1 MQVDLSFAKPIG
13 PYSNPINWIP
23 PTYCHVEVSYHTS
36 AAQFRKYLEE
46 AKEIA
51 HAPAE
56 LEKLQKRI
64 KNFAGKL
71 IVCFFINWGET
82 VSVRYL
88 SELIDTP
95 YLRPPG
101 PPVYD
106 VVPISMELEQVE
118 KMTMFYL
125 KHVGKKYDYT
135 RAILSLFP
143 FTLRETTLDRFYCAQ
158 LVMHSL
164 KAAGMEFDVNMDH
177 VSPLC
182 VYNLLNKIKS

>member
-1 MQVDLSFAKPIG
+1 MELHLTDLKNGETGVITFTDPSSESQQLCRHRA
-13 PYSNPINWIP
+13 
-23 PTYCHVEVSYHTS
+23 
-36 AAQFRKYLEE
+36 RKCWG
-46 AKEIA
+46 
-51 HAPAE
+51 
-56 LEKLQKRI
+56 KLANCDLLKFPKYIWKRI

-71 IVCFFINWGET
+71 IVCFFINWGDT

-88 SELIDTP
+88 SELIDNA
-95 YLRPPG
+95 YLRPPR

-106 VVPISMELEQVE
+106 VVPISMELDQVQ

-125 KHVGKKYDYT
+125 KHVGKSYDYT

-182 VYNLLNKIKS
+182 VHTLLKNIKS

>member
-1 MQVDLSFAKPIG
+1 M
-13 PYSNPINWIP
+13 
-23 PTYCHVEVSYHTS
+23 
-36 AAQFRKYLEE
+36 
-46 AKEIA
+46 
-51 HAPAE
+51 
-56 LEKLQKRI
+56 
-64 KNFAGKL
+64 
-71 IVCFFINWGET
+71 
-82 VSVRYL
+82 
-88 SELIDTP
+88 
-95 YLRPPG
+95 RPPG